1 MEIAFDRHDKMFL
14 CPDGDTTAQWMRSI
28 LSDLFKL
35 QRYAIMSAT
44 AMERAKTLII
54 AAITELDKI
63 PHNVSLPMH
72 CASTGSVASTSN
84 TPHHAERM
92 VEQEECNVSTSAPP
106 VSTTKGGHRKCVG
119 MTTNIPQPHFQCD
132 KRKKQRKCGICG
144 LYDTCHNAA
153 TCERAQQQLKNGVVK
168 QPRGRSRGSGRG
180 NATTK
185 HGFSKFP

>member
-1 MEIAFDRHDKMFL
+1 METAFDRHDKMFL

-106 VSTTKGGHRKCVG
+106 VSTTKGGHRKCAG
-119 MTTNIPQPHFQCD
+119 MTANIPQPHF
-132 KRKKQRKCGICG
+132 
-144 LYDTCHNAA
+144 
-153 TCERAQQQLKNGVVK
+153 
-168 QPRGRSRGSGRG
+168 
-180 NATTK
+180 
-185 HGFSKFP
+185 